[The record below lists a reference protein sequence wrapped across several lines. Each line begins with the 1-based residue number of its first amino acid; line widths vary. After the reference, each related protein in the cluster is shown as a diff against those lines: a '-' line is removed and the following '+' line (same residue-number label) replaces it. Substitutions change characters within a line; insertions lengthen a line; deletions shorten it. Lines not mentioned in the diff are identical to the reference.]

1 MAGDSSSFGLL
12 DERIQRYIWSEEWN
26 ELRDVQERA
35 IPVVVKGDRDV
46 IISAATA
53 AGKTEAA
60 FLPALTHLLATGGKG
75 LIVYISPLKALINDQ
90 FGRLERLCE
99 HLDVPVWPWHGDV
112 PASRKT
118 RFMAK
123 REGVLL
129 ITPEALEAT
138 LCNRGTSVGG
148 IFEHLTFFV
157 VDELHAFIGSERG
170 KQLQSLMHRIET
182 VLGRRVPRIGL
193 SATLGDMSLAG
204 SFLRPGTTPAQ
215 VNSSS
220 EGAELKVLVK
230 GYEEPLVLPRGR
242 PAPST
247 AGAQPG
253 DADDDSN
260 AEEDEEVAPGHI
272 AAHLF
277 QTLRGSNNLV
287 FPNSRR
293 QVERFTHLLNKMCEK
308 NQVPNEFWP
317 HHGSLSKEIRAETEA
332 ALKQKEAPATA
343 ICTNTLELGID
354 IGAVKSVAQIGP
366 PPSVASL
373 RQRLGRSGRRAGE
386 PAILRGYSTEDE
398 VGPNASLRDVL
409 RLDTVQMAAMVTLLV
424 ENWFEPPRVRGVH
437 LSTLVQQL
445 LSAIA
450 QNGGATAGSLFKLL
464 CAPGAPFA
472 GLTPPEFGELLRHLG
487 QKDLIV
493 QESSGVL
500 LPGLKGEKF
509 ISHFSFYSAFST
521 DEEYRVLAGGKTL
534 GTLPVEQML
543 LVGQR
548 ILFAGK
554 TWRVDAVDEEQR
566 AIHVSR
572 TRGGVPPAFSGGVGS
587 THTKVRQRMREL
599 LAGQTVPVFLDEG
612 AKRLL
617 AQGRAAYKRLGLEN
631 EFAVDQ
637 GRELML
643 LTWLGDSGNVALAA
657 RFGALGFS
665 ATAGGPGVEVLK
677 DGTSTEEILRA
688 LATIAGTDA
697 PPLDQLFDKAK
708 NLAKERWDWAL
719 PDSLLRK
726 AYASLNLDLDEA
738 REWAQR
744 VTAAADTE
752 PV

>member
-1 MAGDSSSFGLL
+1 MASDSSSFLLL
-12 DERIQRYIWSEEWN
+12 DERIQRYIWSEGWE
-26 ELRDVQERA
+26 ELRDVQEQA
-35 IPVVVKGDRDV
+35 IPVLVKADRDV
-46 IISAATA
+46 VISAATA

-60 FLPALTHLLATGGKG
+60 FLPALTHLLAAGGKG

-99 HLDVPVWPWHGDV
+99 HLDISVWPWHGDIS
-112 PASRKT
+112 ASKKSK
-118 RFMAK
+118 FMAK

-148 IFEHLTFFV
+148 IFQSLTFFV

-170 KQLQSLMHRIET
+170 KQLQALMHRVET

-204 SFLRPGTTPAQ
+204 SFLRPFSTPVH
-215 VNSSS
+215 VNSRS
-220 EGAELKVLVK
+220 EEAEIKVLVK
-230 GYEEPLVLPRGR
+230 GYEEPLAVRNSR
-242 PAPST
+242 PAPKAAPSQ
-247 AGAQPG
+247 AE
-253 DADDDSN
+253 ADDTDDDVPETP
-260 AEEDEEVAPGHI
+260 AYI
-272 AAHLF
+272 ASHLF

-293 QVERFTHLLNKMCEK
+293 QVEQFTHLLNKLCETHR
-308 NQVPNEFWP
+308 VPNEFWP

-343 ICTNTLELGID
+343 ICTSTLELGID

-386 PAILRGYSTEDE
+386 PAILRAYSTEDE
-398 VGPNASLRDVL
+398 IGPTASLRNVL
-409 RLDTVQMAAMVTLLV
+409 RLDTIQMVAMVTLLL
-424 ENWFEPPRVRGVH
+424 ENWFEPPRVQGVH

-445 LSAIA
+445 LSSIA
-450 QNGGATAGSLFKLL
+450 QNGGASAGSLFKLL

-472 GLTPPEFGELLRHLG
+472 GLTSAEFAELLRHMG
-487 QKDLIV
+487 EKDLIM

-509 ISHFSFYSAFST
+509 IGHFSFYSAFAT
-521 DEEYRVLAGGKTL
+521 EEEYRVLAGGKTL

-554 TWRVDAVDEEQR
+554 TWRVDAVDENQR

-572 TRGGVPPAFSGGVGS
+572 TRGGVPPAFSGGTGS

-599 LAGQTVPVFLDEG
+599 LASDKVPVFLDDG

-617 AQGRAAYKRLGLEN
+617 AQGRDAYKRLNLES
-631 EFAVDQ
+631 EFAIDQ
-637 GRELML
+637 GRELVLM
-643 LTWLGDSGNVALAA
+643 TWLGDSGNVALAA

-665 ATAGGPGVEVLK
+665 ASRRPGGRGTKGRGLQRRNHARAGRHRFNG
-677 DGTSTEEILRA
+677 R
-688 LATIAGTDA
+688 
-697 PPLDQLFDKAK
+697 
-708 NLAKERWDWAL
+708 
-719 PDSLLRK
+719 
-726 AYASLNLDLDEA
+726 
-738 REWAQR
+738 
-744 VTAAADTE
+744 TAAGAAAGKSQE
-752 PV
+752 PDEGTLGLGAAGQPATQSLCEPEPEP